1 MIHMKLSFLLIFTL
15 LMASCGQHNTKV
27 SSGCDT
33 EHDLSYMTVESIYDR
48 WQLEEYHPAETSSMK
63 LIHVKSD
70 KKYRLQFLDSGSF
83 SCTTDCNTL
92 SGNFVADDSLL
103 SFQNIAWTEMAC
115 EDMSIENEMKALLP
129 RVQRYT
135 VTSDSLFLKNDEGRI
150 LAVYSQMVDKSISLD
165 ERYER
170 K

>member
-1 MIHMKLSFLLIFTL
+1 MKLSLLLIFTL
-15 LMASCGQHNTKV
+15 LIASCGQHNTKV
-27 SSGCDT
+27 CSDHETGH
-33 EHDLSYMTVESIYDR
+33 ELPYIAVGSIYGR
-48 WQLEEYHPAETSSMK
+48 WQLEKYHPAETSSMK
-63 LIHVKSD
+63 LIQVKSD
-70 KKYRLQFLDSGSF
+70 KIYRLQFLETGIF

-115 EDMSIENEMKALLP
+115 EDMSVENEMKALLP

-135 VTSDSLFLKNDEGRI
+135 VTSDSLFLQNDEGRI
-150 LAVYSQMVDKSISLD
+150 LAVYRQMVDISIPLD